1 MASLTRS
8 SISSSPNPKFHGPK
22 ATSLARSLQ
31 KAGIGILEDQSY
43 PLAYLHHRNAG
54 GGYIRIL
61 YLDGSLIRL
70 QESVEVLQRVDLP
83 SRYGLL
89 FPEILRLPLRKRLYP
104 SRATDSPGMPFSYMC
119 FKFLT
124 CIGHKYSTISSCS

>member
-1 MASLTRS
+1 MASLTRLLS
-8 SISSSPNPKFHGPK
+8 LPLPIPSFHSPK

-31 KAGIGILEDQSY
+31 KLVFGILEDQSY

-54 GGYIRIL
+54 GGYIPYP

-70 QESVEVLQRVDLP
+70 QESVEVLQKSGFAEPVWPIIPRNSP
-83 SRYGLL
+83 SST
-89 FPEILRLPLRKRLYP
+89 EKVIS

-124 CIGHKYSTISSCS
+124 CIGHIFNHFLPFL